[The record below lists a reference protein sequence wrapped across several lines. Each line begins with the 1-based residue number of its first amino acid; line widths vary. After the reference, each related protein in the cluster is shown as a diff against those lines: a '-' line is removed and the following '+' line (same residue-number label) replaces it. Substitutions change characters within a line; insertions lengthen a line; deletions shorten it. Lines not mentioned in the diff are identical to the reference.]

1 MEHANDKLA
10 IIHWLIQQNDA
21 FTINQI
27 KMLMDEIEADK
38 KDSSRIVGQTARGVR
53 VSKKQLVE
61 RLQAS
66 LDSMTSDEVIELDH
80 LESLS
85 DKW

>member
-1 MEHANDKLA
+1 MEHANEKLA

-21 FTINQI
+21 FTINQV
-27 KMLMDEIEADK
+27 KMLMEEIEADK
-38 KDSSRIVGQTARGVR
+38 KDSSRIVGQTPRGVR

-66 LDSMTSDEVIELDH
+66 LESMNSEEVIELDH